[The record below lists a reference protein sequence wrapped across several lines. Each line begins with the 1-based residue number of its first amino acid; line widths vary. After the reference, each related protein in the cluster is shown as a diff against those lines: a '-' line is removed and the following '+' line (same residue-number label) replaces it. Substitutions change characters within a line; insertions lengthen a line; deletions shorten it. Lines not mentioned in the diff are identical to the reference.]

1 MNRPQLVVKMKVYHS
16 CLISPPDDCPD
27 ISSRVLLPYLIDEM
41 KQQLKYNILDAVLN
55 RVYYNVRMG
64 RIGKKMYGVMSV
76 STDELADIGIYID
89 DRKKGGEKK

>member
-1 MNRPQLVVKMKVYHS
+1 MNRPKLGVRIKVYHS
-16 CLISPPDDCPD
+16 CLISPPDDFSD
-27 ISSRVLLPYLIDEM
+27 TGSRLLLPYLIDEL

-76 STDELADIGIYID
+76 STNELADIGIHID